1 MRFLEYN
8 LSESYPPYPMEASG
22 SVWVNPNDVSSI
34 LQLKNGCSVIN
45 MKGGECYHIDVNAR
59 TIKADVENASTR

>member
-1 MRFLEYN
+1 
-8 LSESYPPYPMEASG
+8 MEASG

-34 LQLKNGCSVIN
+34 LQLKNGSSVIN